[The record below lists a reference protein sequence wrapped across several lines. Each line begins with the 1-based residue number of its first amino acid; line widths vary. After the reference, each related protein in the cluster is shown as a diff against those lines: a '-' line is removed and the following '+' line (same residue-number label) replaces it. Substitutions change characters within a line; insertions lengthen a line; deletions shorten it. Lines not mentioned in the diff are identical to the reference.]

1 MKKLLGI
8 LVLGLLWCN
17 IGHTESKWKIEED
30 QKYFQVRKEG
40 TIQKGDHLTFL
51 ISKNDCNAI
60 EQTFTFYTLTK
71 NPSIKQ
77 IENTKVGVSTL
88 GQNMLF
94 DLKYV
99 ISAKPSSERFNL
111 RSFMSGYIALISAG
125 VYPIEKHL
133 EFLSKH
139 EELDVKLKY
148 IFSDF
153 ENKTGW
159 TGKRNASDFFDILEN
174 KWKLAGMS
182 EAIKEAQSKCL
193 K

>member
-1 MKKLLGI
+1 MKKLFLY
-8 LVLGLLWCN
+8 VFLGLLWSN
-17 IGHTESKWKIEED
+17 VGHAESKWEIEED
-30 QKYFQVRKEG
+30 QKFFQVRKEG

-51 ISKNDCNAI
+51 INKNDCNTI
-60 EQTFTFYTLTK
+60 EQTFTFYTSKT

-77 IENTKVGVSTL
+77 IENTKVEVSTL

-99 ISAKPSSERFNL
+99 ISAEPS
-111 RSFMSGYIALISAG
+111 MSGYIALISAG
-125 VYPIEKHL
+125 VYPIEMHL

-159 TGKRNASDFFDILEN
+159 NASDFFDILEN
-174 KWKLAGMS
+174 KWNLTGMS

>member
-1 MKKLLGI
+1 MKKLFLY
-8 LVLGLLWCN
+8 VFLGLMWCN
-17 IGHTESKWKIEED
+17 VGHAESKWEIEED
-30 QKYFQVRKEG
+30 QKFFQVRKEG

-51 ISKNDCNAI
+51 INKNDCNKI
-60 EQTFTFYTLTK
+60 EQTFTFYTSKT

-77 IENTKVGVSTL
+77 IENTKVEVSTL

-99 ISAKPSSERFNL
+99 ISAEPS
-111 RSFMSGYIALISAG
+111 MSGYIALISAG
-125 VYPIEKHL
+125 VYPIEMPL
-133 EFLSKH
+133 EVLSKH

-153 ENKTGW
+153 ENKAGW
-159 TGKRNASDFFDILEN
+159 NASDFFDILEN
-174 KWKLAGMS
+174 KWNLTGMS

>member
-8 LVLGLLWCN
+8 VVLGLLWCN
-17 IGHTESKWKIEED
+17 VGHAESKWKIEED

-99 ISAKPSSERFNL
+99 ISAKPS
-111 RSFMSGYIALISAG
+111 MSGYIALISAG
-125 VYPIEKHL
+125 VYPIEMLL

-159 TGKRNASDFFDILEN
+159 NASDFFDILEN

>member
-1 MKKLLGI
+1 MKQLLGI
-8 LVLGLLWCN
+8 LVLSLLWCN

-99 ISAKPSSERFNL
+99 ISAKPS
-111 RSFMSGYIALISAG
+111 MSGYIALISAG

-159 TGKRNASDFFDILEN
+159 NASDFFDILEN
-174 KWKLAGMS
+174 KWNLTGMS

>member
-8 LVLGLLWCN
+8 FVLGLLLCN
-17 IGHTESKWKIEED
+17 VGHAESKWEIQED

-51 ISKNDCNAI
+51 INKNDCNVI
-60 EQTFTFYTLTK
+60 EHIFTFYTSKK
-71 NPSIKQ
+71 NPSIEQ

-99 ISAKPSSERFNL
+99 ISAEPS
-111 RSFMSGYIALISAG
+111 MSGYIALISAG
-125 VYPIEKHL
+125 VYPIEMPL
-133 EFLSKH
+133 EVLSKH

-159 TGKRNASDFFDILEN
+159 NASDFFDILEN
-174 KWKLAGMS
+174 KWNLTGMS